1 MSIGHAYGNG
11 ETQDTTTDLDVLI
24 KLFDTNLR
32 ILKGIDIDSDRYM
45 AGRIEEL
52 ESTIR
57 TLESL
62 RNIASMSN
70 RIDDEPERHP
80 CKAGMSELWTP
91 RQTAEYLGLSVT
103 TLACWRSRGTHPDL
117 RWKKYGHYVRYE
129 PDAVRQWFDRHRQTR
144 TSTRLEDCTRT
155 KHIRRHS

>member
-1 MSIGHAYGNG
+1 M
-11 ETQDTTTDLDVLI
+11 TDTTTDLDVLI

-32 ILKGIDIDSDRYM
+32 ILKVIDIDSDRYM

-70 RIDDEPERHP
+70 RIDDEKNTIRISDGIAGNP
-80 CKAGMSELWTP
+80 CKAG
-91 RQTAEYLGLSVT
+91 
-103 TLACWRSRGTHPDL
+103 
-117 RWKKYGHYVRYE
+117 
-129 PDAVRQWFDRHRQTR
+129 
-144 TSTRLEDCTRT
+144 
-155 KHIRRHS
+155 

>member
-1 MSIGHAYGNG
+1 M
-11 ETQDTTTDLDVLI
+11 TDTTINLDVLI
-24 KLFDTNLR
+24 ELFATNLR
-32 ILKGIDIDSDRYM
+32 ILKGIGIDSDRYM
-45 AGRIEEL
+45 AGRIDEL

-62 RNIASMSN
+62 RDIASMPN
-70 RIDDEPERHP
+70 RVDDEKDTIRISDGIAGNT
-80 CKAGMSELWTP
+80 CKAGVGGLWTP

-117 RWKKYGHYVRYE
+117 KWRKYGHYVRYE

-144 TSTRLEDCTRT
+144 TR
-155 KHIRRHS
+155 HIRRHS

>member
-1 MSIGHAYGNG
+1 MSVNIDIDRLNEHDRRDA
-11 ETQDTTTDLDVLI
+11 TADLDVLI
-24 KLFDTNLR
+24 KLFDSNLR
-32 ILKGIDIDSDRYM
+32 ILKAIKTDSDRYM

-70 RIDDEPERHP
+70 RQNASFDSPR
-80 CKAGMSELWTP
+80 GMSGLWTP
-91 RQTAEYLGLSVT
+91 RQA
-103 TLACWRSRGTHPDL
+103 
-117 RWKKYGHYVRYE
+117 
-129 PDAVRQWFDRHRQTR
+129 R

>member
-1 MSIGHAYGNG
+1 M
-11 ETQDTTTDLDVLI
+11 TDTTTDLDVLI

-70 RIDDEPERHP
+70 RIDYEKNTIRISDGIAGNP
-80 CKAGMSELWTP
+80 CKAG
-91 RQTAEYLGLSVT
+91 
-103 TLACWRSRGTHPDL
+103 
-117 RWKKYGHYVRYE
+117 
-129 PDAVRQWFDRHRQTR
+129 
-144 TSTRLEDCTRT
+144 
-155 KHIRRHS
+155 

>member
-1 MSIGHAYGNG
+1 MSIVHAYGNG
-11 ETQDTTTDLDVLI
+11 ETQDATTDLDVLI

-70 RIDDEPERHP
+70 RIDDKNNTIRISDGIAGNT
-80 CKAGMSELWTP
+80 CKAE
-91 RQTAEYLGLSVT
+91 
-103 TLACWRSRGTHPDL
+103 
-117 RWKKYGHYVRYE
+117 
-129 PDAVRQWFDRHRQTR
+129 
-144 TSTRLEDCTRT
+144 
-155 KHIRRHS
+155 

>member
-1 MSIGHAYGNG
+1 M
-11 ETQDTTTDLDVLI
+11 TDPTTDLDVLI

-70 RIDDEPERHP
+70 RIDDEKNTIRISDGIAGNP
-80 CKAGMSELWTP
+80 CKAG
-91 RQTAEYLGLSVT
+91 
-103 TLACWRSRGTHPDL
+103 
-117 RWKKYGHYVRYE
+117 
-129 PDAVRQWFDRHRQTR
+129 
-144 TSTRLEDCTRT
+144 
-155 KHIRRHS
+155 

>member
-1 MSIGHAYGNG
+1 MSNIEHAYGNG
-11 ETQDTTTDLDVLI
+11 ETQDATADLDVLI

-62 RNIASMSN
+62 RNIASMPN
-70 RIDDEPERHP
+70 RIDDEPERHQ
-80 CKAGMSELWTP
+80 CKA
-91 RQTAEYLGLSVT
+91 
-103 TLACWRSRGTHPDL
+103 
-117 RWKKYGHYVRYE
+117 
-129 PDAVRQWFDRHRQTR
+129 
-144 TSTRLEDCTRT
+144 
-155 KHIRRHS
+155 

>member
-1 MSIGHAYGNG
+1 M
-11 ETQDTTTDLDVLI
+11 TDTTIDLDVLI
-24 KLFDTNLR
+24 ELFDTNLR

-62 RNIASMSN
+62 RNIASMPN
-70 RIDDEPERHP
+70 RIDDKPERHP
-80 CKAGMSELWTP
+80 CRAGGSN
-91 RQTAEYLGLSVT
+91 
-103 TLACWRSRGTHPDL
+103 RGCHC
-117 RWKKYGHYVRYE
+117 
-129 PDAVRQWFDRHRQTR
+129 QTR

>member
-1 MSIGHAYGNG
+1 M
-11 ETQDTTTDLDVLI
+11 TDTTTDLDVLI

-32 ILKGIDIDSDRYM
+32 ILKVIDTDSDRYM

-70 RIDDEPERHP
+70 RIDDELERHQ
-80 CKAGMSELWTP
+80 CKAE
-91 RQTAEYLGLSVT
+91 
-103 TLACWRSRGTHPDL
+103 
-117 RWKKYGHYVRYE
+117 
-129 PDAVRQWFDRHRQTR
+129 
-144 TSTRLEDCTRT
+144 
-155 KHIRRHS
+155 